1 MNTATANYFS
11 GYSNKAMSRNR
22 LSVCGKKQSKS
33 RGGFISVII
42 FISIFLVSAGYFIE
56 INSVA
61 SLGYEIKGYQKSID
75 DLKNENQKMK
85 VTISQSVSLKNIEDP
100 AQLEKMNL
108 VKSIDNKYLAMPSS
122 NVAKK

>member
-1 MNTATANYFS
+1 M
-11 GYSNKAMSRNR
+11 
-22 LSVCGKKQSKS
+22 
-33 RGGFISVII
+33 II